1 MADDEKKCPCGNCCG
16 CKGTHSSG
24 ACPHPTC
31 LRDKPIPNAE
41 EIAMFATRP
50 IDACQSLRNRSGI
63 GMMDAKRAFEAL
75 SKPENILDIVAE
87 AERIGPGDNSHLQG
101 RVENME
107 RQIVE
112 RGKDSDWVQPLS
124 MEEVAEQQSQER
136 DLQIEAAA
144 RGERPNLPGQAPRVS
159 DFFLIDTPMQAVD
172 FLKML
177 NRDVLGHYDAQD
189 HQGEAEFGIM
199 VMDHVQGLPRPG
211 TALADRGPS
220 PLAKVRHM
228 LIVKL
233 DTGPWDW
240 YDAASSAILASIVKN
255 LGRRAWRCGWAI
267 EKQWSW
273 VEHWKVSKSTHDGKT
288 TETIDGPANATVT
301 AKALERWGIDVRAAF
316 DDLMQAGQW
325 EALRQW
331 LLQPEPRPVPFTSH
345 VSFLAGKLLVQDKD
359 REWIEPKW
367 KELFGDRK
375 AEDGPLHLQA
385 YYVPAR
391 PSKPIPEK
399 QLTRN
404 FHAEPPL
411 LG

>member
-1 MADDEKKCPCGNCCG
+1 
-16 CKGTHSSG
+16 
-24 ACPHPTC
+24 
-31 LRDKPIPNAE
+31 
-41 EIAMFATRP
+41 
-50 IDACQSLRNRSGI
+50 
-63 GMMDAKRAFEAL
+63 MDASKKPE
-75 SKPENILDIVAE
+75 KPENILDIVAE
-87 AERIGPGDNSHLQG
+87 AERIGPGDNSALQV
-101 RVENME
+101 RVGEMN

-112 RGKDSDWVQPLS
+112 RGQTSDWVQPLTT
-124 MEEVAEQQSQER
+124 EEIAEQQQKER
-136 DLQIEAAA
+136 DLQTEAAA

-159 DFFLIDTPMQAVD
+159 DFFLIDTPMQASE
-172 FLKML
+172 FIKLL

-189 HQGEAEFGIM
+189 VQGEAEFGII

-211 TALADRGPS
+211 TAIGGGQA

-233 DTGPWDW
+233 DTGPWEW
-240 YDAASSAILASIVKN
+240 YDAASSAILSGIVKS

-273 VEHWKVSKSTHDGKT
+273 VEHWKESKKTHDGKP

-301 AKALERWGIDVRAAF
+301 AKALERWGVDVRSAF
-316 DDLMQAGQW
+316 DDLMRAAQW

-331 LLQPEPRPVPFTSH
+331 LIRPEPRPVPFTAH

-359 REWIEPKW
+359 REWIEPQW

-375 AEDGPLHLQA
+375 PEDGPLHLQS
-385 YYVPAR
+385 YYVPVK

-399 QLTRN
+399 ELTTTYRE
-404 FHAEPPL
+404 EPPL